1 MRGRLQQKP
10 RIRVGGGLRGPPSR
24 RSGAEKLRV
33 LLHLH
38 QSGAAGAQILRV
50 LLHLHQ
56 WEAEGRE
63 CGPARRGQR
72 AIGLRVLQL
81 NAAVAASADPR
92 MQITLASVSDL
103 DRLGADGAFHHAPL
117 VLVVRLPKGGAL
129 PLDTGADLLNRCS
142 VMIHEQGEVRLGE
155 VRVAAAEHLEKVD
168 EAEAGVVGT
177 QECGERAHVRLDERG
192 GPEQGEDVVSVRP
205 EQTGD
210 RLPTKGGDPCVDRA
224 VPVVVRELHAL
235 GVRVHARVGQ
245 DQSPRKP
252 QVKGWT
258 IHLMVD
264 FGEPKIQG
272 AEKQSIQD
280 KRARADAIVS
290 HLDGALAK
298 SIAGEGA

>member
-1 MRGRLQQKP
+1 MNVFYATASVYVLFGLAHLIFC
-10 RIRVGGGLRGPPSR
+10 IRFLDVKKWLALVSMY
-24 RSGAEKLRV
+24 V
-33 LLHLH
+33 LTY
-38 QSGAAGAQILRV
+38 
-50 LLHLHQ
+50 
-56 WEAEGRE
+56 
-63 CGPARRGQR
+63 
-72 AIGLRVLQL
+72 
-81 NAAVAASADPR
+81 AAVLFQFFNGAYLVELAASALSLLF
-92 MQITLASVSDL
+92 IE
-103 DRLGADGAFHHAPL
+103 
-117 VLVVRLPKGGAL
+117 LVVLRPDEVLDSVVGLQSWKAY
-129 PLDTGADLLNRCS
+129 LDTLHKI
-142 VMIHEQGEVRLGE
+142 MITKQNVQVLAIKFINAREVKTYLGE
-155 VRVAAAEHLEKVD
+155 DRYRKYIRLIADKALDLAAAEHLEKVD